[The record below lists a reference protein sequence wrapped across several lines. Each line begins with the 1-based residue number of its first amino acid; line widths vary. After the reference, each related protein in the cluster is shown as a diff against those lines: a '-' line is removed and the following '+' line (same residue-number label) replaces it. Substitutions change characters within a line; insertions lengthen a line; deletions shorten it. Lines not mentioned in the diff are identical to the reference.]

1 MRRLATLRA
10 RAFAALALDHPAYFA
25 KLLQHYDAWL
35 SLPADMDRL
44 EVIRLPDGAV
54 VAFTWCY
61 CEGNLLNPPGESDW
75 AKTGGRAIWVADMVA
90 QGGTNGA
97 VAARAVVETLLML
110 GIAEEGQR
118 VHCWLNS
125 SGRYG
130 SVVARRRGGSVA
142 SPPEVLFP
150 NLAQGGGT
158 DGRIVQAGQQ
168 HIDGQERP
176 VRDHAP
182 VDEGQPAEG

>member
-1 MRRLATLRA
+1 MRLATLRA
-10 RAFAALALDHPAYFA
+10 RAFAVLALDHPAYFA

-61 CEGNLLNPPGESDW
+61 CEGNLLNPPAEHDW
-75 AKTGGRAIWVADMVA
+75 AKTRGRAIWVSDMVA
-90 QGGTNGA
+90 QAGTNGA
-97 VAARAVVETLLML
+97 RAARAVIDTLLML
-110 GIAEEGQR
+110 GIATEGQR
-118 VHCWLNS
+118 VHCWLNAS
-125 SGRYG
+125 ARYG
-130 SVVARRRGGSVA
+130 AVVARRRRGSVGGL
-142 SPPEVLFP
+142 PEVLFP
-150 NLAQGGGT
+150 KSPPEEAAHGFSL
-158 DGRIVQAGQQ
+158 QAGQQ